1 MARQFPFRMLR
12 DRFEGIPT
20 VAEWQR
26 LTTITTLFY
35 THSRNNPD
43 LLAIDHALA
52 EFDSSEATPFDAT
65 KESQE
70 AQKTRARIT
79 ALLLLGIAKASM
91 VWMEHKAQTTSS
103 NRRKHVMNLAMEAQE
118 KANSLGLNLEFKG
131 PPKRGNKALKQSE
144 IIASVAAKLRW
155 AMARDAM
162 KHLGVGKGKKALDSH
177 YWLETNIGGSNP
189 QHLQGGNLSNAFGQ
203 SKERFAFNFV
213 RKNPNSASKV
223 NYVTAEDRWRYQIL
237 VSGGKMY
244 RRASAESTATSD
256 ETLLS
261 ANGYIFIIDDKG
273 NLYCS
278 MGEQPQGKL
287 FHHSSIMNGVAV
299 AFAGAI
305 DVTAGKLTGID
316 NASGHYRPG
325 KEHLLNALKII
336 QTQGISLKSVR
347 ITYLAGMRRIDEN
360 TELPN
365 FELYSDAERF
375 LEAKG
380 AIAQG

>member
-1 MARQFPFRMLR
+1 
-12 DRFEGIPT
+12 
-20 VAEWQR
+20 
-26 LTTITTLFY
+26 
-35 THSRNNPD
+35 
-43 LLAIDHALA
+43 
-52 EFDSSEATPFDAT
+52 
-65 KESQE
+65 
-70 AQKTRARIT
+70 
-79 ALLLLGIAKASM
+79 
-91 VWMEHKAQTTSS
+91 
-103 NRRKHVMNLAMEAQE
+103 
-118 KANSLGLNLEFKG
+118 
-131 PPKRGNKALKQSE
+131 
-144 IIASVAAKLRW
+144 
-155 AMARDAM
+155 
-162 KHLGVGKGKKALDSH
+162 
-177 YWLETNIGGSNP
+177 
-189 QHLQGGNLSNAFGQ
+189 
-203 SKERFAFNFV
+203 
-213 RKNPNSASKV
+213 
-223 NYVTAEDRWRYQIL
+223 
-237 VSGGKMY
+237 MY
-244 RRASAESTATSD
+244 RRASADSTATSD
-256 ETLLS
+256 EALLS

-305 DVTAGKLTGID
+305 DVVAGKLTGID

-336 QTQGISLKSVR
+336 QTQGISLKGVK

>member
-1 MARQFPFRMLR
+1 M
-12 DRFEGIPT
+12 
-20 VAEWQR
+20 
-26 LTTITTLFY
+26 
-35 THSRNNPD
+35 
-43 LLAIDHALA
+43 
-52 EFDSSEATPFDAT
+52 
-65 KESQE
+65 
-70 AQKTRARIT
+70 
-79 ALLLLGIAKASM
+79 
-91 VWMEHKAQTTSS
+91 
-103 NRRKHVMNLAMEAQE
+103 
-118 KANSLGLNLEFKG
+118 
-131 PPKRGNKALKQSE
+131 
-144 IIASVAAKLRW
+144 AAKLRW

-223 NYVTAEDRWRYQIL
+223 KYVTAEDRWRYQII

-244 RRASAESTATSD
+244 RRASADSTSTSD
-256 ETLLS
+256 ETLLDTGGQ
-261 ANGYIFIIDDKG
+261 GYIFIIDDKG

-278 MGEQPQGKL
+278 MGDQPKGQL

-305 DVTAGKLTGID
+305 DVVAGKLTGID

-336 QTQGISLKSVR
+336 QGQGISLKGVR